1 VSSGCAALAEVVFDG
16 GGPVGVAAGAGF
28 VVGAVAGAPLTVAC
42 LPVTGLLVKADGGCH
57 GVGAAVMLAMPSI
70 VTGAVGAVVVAA
82 PVAVAAAPFW
92 LLGELLDSLVSGSR
106 REASETPWTG
116 PEPDPPSGP
125 PFLEGPPP
133 EEAVVAG
140 TPPEAP
146 PRPCAP
152 PPATASAAPP
162 PTPEAPPAP
171 PGPPPVEAAA
181 CCHSLAI
188 APHLPAHEHGAGL
201 TQALYEA
208 LSHDRARDEAERL
221 LAGRADATPLLLRGL
236 SDEARAPSVARVLIA
251 RGDEP
256 GLPLALAEVASSE
269 DAPRRARLL
278 ARAVLLELEA
288 RRLRERAGGR

>member
-1 VSSGCAALAEVVFDG
+1 MTRVTSGWAWAGRCARWAGAMLVAACLALNSGCAVLAEVVFDG

-57 GVGAAVMLAMPSI
+57 GLGAAVMLAMPSI

-92 LLGELLDSLVSGSR
+92 LLGELLDSVVSGSR
-106 REASETPWTG
+106 RRASETPWTG

-125 PFLEGPPP
+125 PHLEDAPP
-133 EEAVVAG
+133 EDVI
-140 TPPEAP
+140 
-146 PRPCAP
+146 
-152 PPATASAAPP
+152 AT
-162 PTPEAPPAP
+162 TVP

-181 CCHSLAI
+181 CCHALTI
-188 APHLPAHEHGAGL
+188 APHLSAHEHGAGL

-256 GLPLALAEVASSE
+256 GLPLALAEVAGAE
-269 DAPRRARLL
+269 EAPRRARLL
-278 ARAVLLELEA
+278 ARAILLELEA